1 VRGRDRGCHW
11 HDRRPPARSRAE
23 QRAVVS
29 AYLCALDA
37 GHDTRLEQIITPA
50 GPCTL
55 EEAFVAVGAAY
66 STRHRINTEAGRA
79 VGVPP
84 AVLAAARITR
94 RSGPPPFRWSSPPD
108 PRSG

>member
-1 VRGRDRGCHW
+1 
-11 HDRRPPARSRAE
+11 
-23 QRAVVS
+23 VVS

-37 GHDTRLEQIITPA
+37 GDDPRLEEVRTPA
-50 GPCTL
+50 GMCTL

-66 STRHRINTEAGRA
+66 AARHRISTEAWRA
-79 VGVPP
+79 LGVPP

-94 RSGPPPFRWSSPPD
+94 RSGPPTSPWILWTPWACPPD

>member
-1 VRGRDRGCHW
+1 
-11 HDRRPPARSRAE
+11 
-23 QRAVVS
+23 VVS

-37 GHDTRLEQIITPA
+37 GDDPRLEQVLTPA
-50 GPCTL
+50 GVCSL

-66 STRHRINTEAGRA
+66 ATRHRISTEAWRA

-94 RSGPPPFRWSSPPD
+94 RSGPPPWSPWSPSWCP
-108 PRSG
+108 PGRRSG

>member
-1 VRGRDRGCHW
+1 
-11 HDRRPPARSRAE
+11 
-23 QRAVVS
+23 VVS

-37 GHDTRLEQIITPA
+37 GDDPQLEQVQTPA
-50 GPCTL
+50 GLCTL

-66 STRHRINTEAGRA
+66 AIRHRISTEAWRA

-84 AVLAAARITR
+84 SVLAAARITR

-108 PRSG
+108 PRPG